1 SAKAASNPVTATSV
15 GLSVL
20 GQENGSDTGLTYTWS
35 NSGPAAVT
43 FSPNGTN
50 AAKNTTASFAKAGS
64 YTLTA
69 TISDG
74 SQSVTSSVTVTVNQT
89 LTSVQV
95 GPATATVPDGT
106 TKQFSATALDQFGN
120 PLATQP
126 GFTWSIDAGGL
137 GTVNGTGLYT
147 APATGVGSAT
157 VRASSGTTSASSA
170 VTITAST
177 VSGSNSTVRYATATR
192 G

>member
-1 SAKAASNPVTATSV
+1 
-15 GLSVL
+15 
-20 GQENGSDTGLTYTWS
+20 
-35 NSGPAAVT
+35 
-43 FSPNGTN
+43 
-50 AAKNTTASFAKAGS
+50 S

-126 GFTWSIDAGGL
+126 GFTWSIDAAGL

-157 VRASSGTTSASSA
+157 VRATSSA
-170 VTITAST
+170 VSGAAT
-177 VSGSNSTVRYATATR
+177 VSVVAGGTATFVKADTATQGNWQKLYGTQGYNVIGASARYPSYATVTPS
-192 G
+192 GQSTKVW